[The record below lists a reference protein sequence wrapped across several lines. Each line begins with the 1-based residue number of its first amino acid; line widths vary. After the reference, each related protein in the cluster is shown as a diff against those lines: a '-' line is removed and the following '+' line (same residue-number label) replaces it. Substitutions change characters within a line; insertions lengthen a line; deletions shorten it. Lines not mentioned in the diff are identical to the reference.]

1 MEKTTVIGAALIVVV
16 LLILSITRVTYIAM
30 KVKKFEEKLDFIIE
44 EKIKEKDSRVVDTEK
59 IISNNS
65 QDENINKL

>member
-1 MEKTTVIGAALIVVV
+1 MEKSTVIGVALIVVV
-16 LLILSITRVTYIAM
+16 LLILSITRITCIAM

-44 EKIKEKDSRVVDTEK
+44 EIIKEKDSRVVDTEK

-65 QDENINKL
+65 